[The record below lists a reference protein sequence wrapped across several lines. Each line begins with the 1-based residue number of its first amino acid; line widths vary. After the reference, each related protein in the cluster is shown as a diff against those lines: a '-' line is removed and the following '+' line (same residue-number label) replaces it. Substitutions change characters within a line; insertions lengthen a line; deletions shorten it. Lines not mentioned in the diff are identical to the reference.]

1 MMNSLLDN
9 AAISIQLGVEDFESD
24 DERRVLSAIR
34 NVYAGVLLLCKE
46 VLRGLSP
53 PDSNDVL
60 IKKRK
65 VAQKAADGTVR
76 FVGVGKATVDRM
88 EIETYFKELG
98 LQLDWNRLKR
108 IGDLR
113 NEIEHYYLTQPV
125 ALLREAISD
134 AFMLIQQLL
143 RDHLDEQ
150 PIEVLGQE
158 CWQVLLET
166 STVLEQE
173 RTRCRKS
180 LEKVEWACDELGKA
194 VDKLRCTSCGSALV
208 AQVDPANTKQGH
220 LALRCEHCGTD
231 LETEDLLETALGE
244 EMDWDCHRAI
254 KDGDDPPLEH
264 CPECDRDSYL
274 RYEDRCVLCEFSLHG
289 AECVRCY
296 ARISLEEYQTGSG
309 SLCSYC
315 QHLLDKDD

>member
-9 AAISIQLGVEDFESD
+9 AAISIQLGVEDFQSD

-53 PDSNDVL
+53 ADSNDVL

-76 FVGVGKATVDRM
+76 FVGIGKATVDRM

-134 AFMLIQQLL
+134 AFILIQQLL
-143 RDHLDEQ
+143 RDHLDQQ

-166 STVLEQE
+166 STVFE
-173 RTRCRKS
+173 RERIRCRGS
-180 LEKVEWACDELGKA
+180 LKA
-194 VDKLRCTSCGSALV
+194 VKWRSLALEEAAEGMCCTECGSSLIEQA
-208 AQVDPANTKQGH
+208 DPANTEQDH
-220 LALRCEHCGTD
+220 VALCCAECGETMETEAV
-231 LETEDLLETALGE
+231 LETGLKEI
-244 EMDWDCHRAI
+244 MDFENYRAM
-254 KDGDDPPLEH
+254 KDGDGMPLER
-264 CPECDRDSYL
+264 CPECDRMAYL
-274 RYEDRCVLCEFSLHG
+274 HFQDACVLCGFSLDNVHCAVCHIKLTVDDYKNSTKG
-289 AECVRCY
+289 M
-296 ARISLEEYQTGSG
+296 
-309 SLCSYC
+309 CSY
-315 QHLLDKDD
+315 HEFTMEKDD